1 MPYIDLT
8 PATISSTGL
17 VPWTQVYSLIN
28 NDNTYTIA
36 PSGMRN
42 PLYVEFYGP
51 GSNNVL
57 IPTDATIDGFEVF
70 YSAKASGLVSAQ
82 LDFNFYR
89 VSTRTQIG
97 SSLRSATLTGTEI
110 SSSVGGTGMVFNFPA
125 RLVDTCNFS
134 KDGLQIGNKW
144 FGVAVTPA
152 SAYTSRIFLDQL
164 YLRVHYTPY
173 SYLVGSRSKFHNQR
187 TDLGFD
193 VVMVNGVAHSS
204 SSYIQRKGNGTAS
217 INQIRSH
224 DVNLLGDSI
233 YNIESS
239 ILTSSGSV
247 YALDLKKT
255 YVFSITVSATC
266 DTANVNT
273 DAIIFAN
280 LRYNGVNYSS
290 DLVNIYTPSRS
301 TPPSVSGSI
310 TCYFTSAIAWL
321 EHSGRIT
328 SPLYASAQ
336 AARFAK
342 RTTGIDFIVG
352 VTALGSAI
360 ATVDDAEAYESEVN
374 AYSSYVGSL
383 VTPAGA
389 TGKIFFK
396 IFAMGRES

>member
-1 MPYIDLT
+1 MPYIDLY
-8 PATISSTGL
+8 PVTISSTGL
-17 VPWTQVYSLIN
+17 VPWTQVYGIVN
-28 NDNTYTIA
+28 NDNSYAIA
-36 PSGMRN
+36 PSGMTN

-51 GSNNVL
+51 GSSNSL
-57 IPTDATIDGFEVF
+57 IPPDSIINGFEVF
-70 YSAKASGLVSAQ
+70 YSAKASGGVNTA

-89 VSTRTQIG
+89 TSSRTQIG
-97 SSLRSATLTGTEI
+97 SSLRSAVLTGTEVA
-110 SSSVGGTGMVFNFPA
+110 SSVGGTGLVFSFPP

-144 FGVAVTPA
+144 FGVAIRPA
-152 SAYTSRIFLDQL
+152 SGYAARTFLDQI

-173 SYLVGSRSKFHNQR
+173 SYLVGSRSRFHNHR
-187 TDLGFD
+187 PDLGYD

-204 SSYIQRKGNGTAS
+204 SSYIQRKGNGTAG
-217 INQIRSH
+217 INQVRSH

-280 LRYNGVNYSS
+280 LKYNGVNYSS
-290 DLVNIYTPSRS
+290 NLVNIYTPMRS
-301 TPPSVSGSI
+301 TPPSVSGTI
-310 TCYFTSAIAWL
+310 MCYFTSAIAWL
-321 EHSGRIT
+321 EHANRVT
-328 SPLYASAQ
+328 SPVYAAAQ
-336 AARFAK
+336 VARFAK
-342 RTTGIDFIVG
+342 KGSSIDFIVG
-352 VTALGSAI
+352 VTALGSGI
-360 ATVDDAEAYESEVN
+360 ATVEDSEAYEGQSN
-374 AYSSYVGSL
+374 AYNNYVGSL
-383 VTPAGA
+383 VTYEGA

-396 IFAMGRES
+396 ILAIGRET